1 MKAIV
6 DNDLAAFIYMAN
18 LYKSLPQP
26 LEMSEEVLST
36 IISHD
41 QPEILHEFIART
53 GSHLI
58 HHPFNL
64 DGA

>member
-6 DNDLAAFIYMAN
+6 DDDLAAFIYMAN

-41 QPEILHEFIART
+41 RPEILDEFIART
-53 GSHLI
+53 GEVAFIRLWES
-58 HHPFNL
+58 
-64 DGA
+64 